1 MTSRFGPLGGFLLVG
16 SVMLSAQSPPPVQ
29 GTMALEGTTDKVY
42 AALHVLIIKT
52 MDGVEHMIHY
62 AKDLVVHGGKAS
74 GTDGLEGLEKGSSVV
89 VHYTIADSEETAQ
102 EVDRVGGAGLK
113 TTEGT
118 VVRIDRRHMR
128 ITISYA
134 NGRQETL
141 RLTERAAGEALREL
155 EEASGLGG
163 ATKVI
168 VYYSEEAGHKVA
180 HYFKA
185 VS

>member
-1 MTSRFGPLGGFLLVG
+1 MASRFGPVGGFLLVG

-42 AALHVLIIKT
+42 AALHVVIIKT
-52 MDGVEHMIHY
+52 MDGVEHIIHY
-62 AKDLVVHGGKAS
+62 AKDLVVHGGKDP
-74 GTDGLEGLEKGSSVV
+74 GIGGLEGLEKGSTVV
-89 VHYTIADSEETAQ
+89 VHYTLTEAQETAQ

-113 TTEGT
+113 TTEGS
-118 VVRIDRRHMR
+118 VVGIDRRHQR
-128 ITISYA
+128 ITIKYA
-134 NGRQETL
+134 AGQTETL
-141 RLTERAAGEALREL
+141 RLTERAAGEALRDL
-155 EEASGLGG
+155 DEAADLGS